1 MNIIE
6 RALRELERTGYL
18 PVTVSTP
25 DGFDYR
31 PRSVAETLDIIED
44 YEEAL
49 IVLRGREWIKVVPYE
64 KDPEDRIVDWS
75 LDIHDIME
83 EVLP

>member
-6 RALRELERTGYL
+6 RALRGLEANGL
-18 PVTVSTP
+18 PPITVSAP

-49 IVLRGREWIKVVPYE
+49 IVFPDGEWMQVIPYE
-64 KDPEDRIVDWS
+64 RDPEDRIVNWTVGID
-75 LDIHDIME
+75 DIME
-83 EVLP
+83 GVLP